1 MNPPI
6 RFATNGIRP
15 RRFVV
20 PTLPSLASRI
30 SATTA
35 SAPVR
40 LADLASQRRAAGQT
54 VYDFSAGRADE
65 ATPAYINA
73 AAIEAMNQGHTHQ
86 TMAQGT
92 PAYRAACAHKLARDN
107 GIIADPDRNV
117 IATMGC
123 KQGLLLSLL
132 ATLEPG
138 DEVIVEDPCF
148 VSYQPEIHVA
158 GGVAVAVPLRAENKF
173 RWDPAELA
181 AAITPRTKAI
191 LFCSPHNPTGVVHT
205 RADLQVIADL
215 AQKHNLVVISDEI
228 YEAVAWGGRKPIS
241 ITTLPGMAERTFTL
255 MGTTKGF
262 AMGGWRIGFVH
273 ADERFIR
280 AMVVLTQHL
289 QTSASS
295 ITQAGATVAFGQAP
309 GPELLAMRQAWE
321 ERCTWVTARL
331 DAVPGIHCAMPEGG
345 FYAWIDVRER
355 RQTSLETAEA
365 LLRDHGVVVVPG
377 SAFGAH
383 GEGWLR
389 MTGVKSWDV
398 LRAGTAI
405 LEKALD

>member
-1 MNPPI
+1 M
-6 RFATNGIRP
+6 T
-15 RRFVV
+15 
-20 PTLPSLASRI
+20 PSLPAIASRI
-30 SATTA
+30 NATAA

-73 AAIEAMNQGHTHQ
+73 AAIEAMNHGHTHQ

-107 GIIADPDRNV
+107 GIIADPDRNI

-123 KQGLLLSLL
+123 KQGLLMTLL

-148 VSYQPEIHVA
+148 VSYQPEIAFA
-158 GGVAVAVPLRAENKF
+158 GGRPVAVPLRAENRF
-173 RWDPAELA
+173 RWTPDDLA
-181 AAITPRTKAI
+181 AALTPRTKAI
-191 LFCSPHNPTGVVHT
+191 LFCNPHNPTGVVHT
-205 RADLQVIADL
+205 HDDLHVIADFAL
-215 AQKHNLVVISDEI
+215 AHNLIVISDEI
-228 YEAVAWGGRKPIS
+228 YEAVAWGGRTHLS

-273 ADERFIR
+273 AAERYIP

-309 GPELLAMRQAWE
+309 GPELLAMRAAWE
-321 ERCTWVTARL
+321 ERCAWVTGQL
-331 DAVPGIHCAMPEGG
+331 DALPGITCAMPEGG
-345 FYAWIDVRER
+345 FYAWIDVRARGER
-355 RQTSLETAEA
+355 SLTIAED
-365 LLRDHGVVVVPG
+365 LLRDHGVVLVPG
-377 SAFGAH
+377 SAFGVN

-398 LRAGTAI
+398 LRAGTAV
-405 LEKALD
+405 LQAALS